1 MKKIDIS
8 TWKRKQHFEFFNQF
22 EEPFFGVTWQV
33 DMTAAKRLAKNKGI
47 SLFTYY
53 LHKSLAAAIHI
64 ENFRYRIT
72 PEGEVVLR
80 DTVNASATIMRE
92 NETFAFSYIPFNTDI
107 TVFAKSVQEEVDR
120 VQSDDSLF
128 PSQNT
133 DDVMHCSALPWID
146 FTSITHA
153 RIYKAKESA
162 PKISYGKIT
171 KKENR
176 YTMPVA
182 VYVHHGLVDG
192 LHLSRFKDIFQKLL
206 NGN

>member
-1 MKKIDIS
+1 MKKINIS

-22 EEPFFGVTWQV
+22 EEPFFGVTFEV
-33 DMTAAKRLAKNKGI
+33 DMTEAKRLAKSQNV

-53 LHKSLAAAIHI
+53 LHKSLAAAMQI

-72 PEGEVVLR
+72 PEGEVVLL

-92 NETFAFSYIPFNTDI
+92 NETFAFSYIPFNKEI
-107 TVFAKSVQEEVDR
+107 AVFAKSVQKEVDR

-128 PSQNT
+128 PRINT

-146 FTSITHA
+146 FSSITHS
-153 RIYKAKESA
+153 RMYKKKDSV

-171 KKENR
+171 EKENK

-192 LHLSRFKDIFQKLL
+192 LHLSRFKDAFQNLL
-206 NGN
+206 DGK